1 MDSENRII
9 EQLRTLLA
17 GVTEDLLISMSNK
30 GTVNRGKKDLEK
42 LKDSMSI
49 LVQSDGSVT
58 VQLGEDAA
66 VTLGNTPAE
75 CTCTCPSTSLCRHI
89 VTALFYGREYLERNP
104 DSSAGSEADGTK
116 SDGKNEEFGTA
127 EQNGTGSNE
136 TLPLTPEDMKEL
148 NCLTPDEI
156 RKLVGKK
163 EYASILM
170 SVKKKNEAEFHY
182 GEMLKVAIPSQKVMV
197 YYPKVNSIAGS
208 VCSCKSRDMCR
219 HRSYALISYL
229 TTQRGM
235 ELSLEEDVPEL
246 TKQQKELLAQ
256 VKERMAGY
264 LDRGMA
270 SLTSDTVKEL
280 ERFYIRAYGMKFYA
294 LAGEI
299 KLLSSF
305 FYEYFGK
312 NVSFS
317 NTRTMHQICRI
328 HNRADALLTAGV
340 ETRGELAGKLREE
353 SLQLNSLTLLG
364 LGAAARLTKRRD
376 LLASQYFYCPDL
388 KEFLILST
396 LRPVEQEGQTSRGVE
411 AMVERTKTYLYTS
424 GLFWAEEYSLK
435 QLSGV
440 KVTVRDAVITNG
452 KISGTKS
459 SFCKTEELVSAKELD
474 DFAVSDFSK
483 LQSML
488 RAHSYQYFSGY
499 HEADSLYLLKVEK
512 MGDPRYDMLKQRLL
526 LPAYDTNGQEISLEI
541 RFNEVTRSAI
551 EAMEQEVYRPDFHFV
566 LVKASERRGKLWGE
580 LLSGFDSQGV
590 RDLYF

>member
-17 GVTEDLLISMSNK
+17 GVTEELLISMSNK

-42 LKDSMSI
+42 LKDSLSFS
-49 LVQSDGSVT
+49 VQPDGT
-58 VQLGEDAA
+58 VVVQVGEDAS
-66 VTLGNTPAE
+66 VTLSSTPAE
-75 CTCTCPSTSLCRHI
+75 CTCSCPSASLCRHI
-89 VTALFYGREYLERNP
+89 VTALFYGQDYLEKNKT
-104 DSSAGSEADGTK
+104 GGADGAETK
-116 SDGKNEEFGTA
+116 AVPGADAEGVQPEPAKASANE
-127 EQNGTGSNE
+127 SR
-136 TLPLTPEDMKEL
+136 PLTPEDMKEL
-148 NCLTPDEI
+148 NCLTPEEL

-163 EYASILM
+163 DYASILM
-170 SVKKKNEAEFHY
+170 SVKKKNEAEFY
-182 GEMLKVAIPSQKVMV
+182 YEEMLKVTIPSQKVTV

-229 TTQRGM
+229 TTQMGM
-235 ELSLEEDVPEL
+235 ELTLEEDVPEF
-246 TKQQKELLAQ
+246 TDQQKELLVQ

-270 SLTSDTVKEL
+270 SLTSDTVEEL

-299 KLLSSF
+299 KLLSSY

-317 NTRTMHQICRI
+317 NTRTLHQICRI
-328 HNRADALLTAGV
+328 HNRADALLSAGE
-340 ETRGELAGKLREE
+340 ETRGELAGKLKED
-353 SLQLNSLTLLG
+353 SLQLNSVTLLG

-376 LLASQYFYCPDL
+376 LLASQYFYSPDL

-396 LRPVEQEGQTSRGVE
+396 LRPVEQDGQPLRGRE
-411 AMVERTKTYLYTS
+411 SMVERTKTYLFTS

-440 KVTVRDAVITNG
+440 KVTVRDAVVTNG

-459 SFCKTEELVSAKELD
+459 SFCKTEELVNAGDLD
-474 DFAVSDFSK
+474 SFAVSDFSD

-488 RAHSYQYFSGY
+488 RAQSYQYFSGY
-499 HEADSLYLLKVEK
+499 HEADNLYLLKVEK
-512 MGDPRYDMLKQRLL
+512 MGDPSYDMLKQRLL
-526 LPAYDTNGQEISLEI
+526 IPAFDKKGQGISLEI

-551 EAMEQEVYRPDFHFV
+551 EAMEQEIYRPDFHFV

-580 LLSGFDSQGV
+580 LLSGFDAQGI
-590 RDLYF
+590 RNLYF

>member
-9 EQLRTLLA
+9 EQLRLLLA
-17 GVTEDLLISMSNK
+17 GVTEELLISMSNK

-42 LKDSMSI
+42 LKDSMAFF
-49 LVQSDGSVT
+49 VQPDGSVT
-58 VQLGEDAA
+58 VRIGEDAE
-66 VTLGNTPAE
+66 VTLGSGPAE
-75 CTCTCPSTSLCRHI
+75 CACTCPSTSLCRHI
-89 VTALFYGREYLERNP
+89 VTAIFYGKDYLAN
-104 DSSAGSEADGTK
+104 SAAAGAGGQADETGAGIGEQTK
-116 SDGKNEEFGTA
+116 EQAGGALNE
-127 EQNGTGSNE
+127 SH
-136 TLPLTPEDMKEL
+136 PLTPEDMAEL
-148 NCLTPDEI
+148 NCLTPDEV
-156 RKLVGKK
+156 RKLVGRK

-182 GEMLKVAIPSQKVMV
+182 EEMLKVTIPSQKVTV
-197 YYPKVNSIAGS
+197 YYPKVNSIQGS
-208 VCSCKSRDMCR
+208 ICSCKSKDMCR

-229 TTQRGM
+229 LTQRGA
-235 ELSLEEDVPEL
+235 ELTLEEDVPEF
-246 TKQQKELLAQ
+246 TDRQKELLAQ

-270 SLTSDTVKEL
+270 SLTPDTVKEL

-299 KLLSSF
+299 KLLSSY

-317 NTRTMHQICRI
+317 NTRTLHQICRI
-328 HNRADALLTAGV
+328 HNRADALLAAGE
-340 ETRGELAGKLREE
+340 ETRGELAGKLKEE
-353 SLQLNSLTLLG
+353 SLQLNSLTLFG

-388 KEFLILST
+388 KEFLVLST
-396 LRPVEQEGQTSRGVE
+396 LRPVESDVQASRGMDT
-411 AMVERTKTYLYTS
+411 MVERTKTYLYTS

-435 QLSGV
+435 QLSGA
-440 KVTVRDAVITNG
+440 KVTVRDAVVTNG

-459 SFCKTEELVSAKELD
+459 TFCKTEELVNAGDLD
-474 DFAVSDFSK
+474 SFAVSDFSK
-483 LQSML
+483 LQSLL

-499 HEADSLYLLKVEK
+499 HEADSLYLLKLEK
-512 MGDPRYDMLKQRLL
+512 MGEPSYDMIKQRLL
-526 LPAYDTNGQEISLEI
+526 LPAFDKNGQEMMLEI
-541 RFNEVTRSAI
+541 RFNEVTRNAI

-580 LLSGFDSQGV
+580 LLSGFDDRGI